1 MPHVTGHSVHGDGWG
16 NTKPK
21 APPGQNPY
29 GSHTGY
35 GNTNNSTNIT
45 SATGNKNKSSTSS
58 ESGKWAKYG
67 VDNSENNWNKSNKN
81 NSSADNSNSNSDVY
95 NNYPDQ
101 TTDETYNETI
111 YSNQQNVSNTIDQ
124 WQLDND
130 KTNTFFTGG
139 GTLINSK
146 DKDTQDLYTAGI
158 DILNVL
164 GLANTKSNMQIA
176 LNILQGGDRIW
187 GKTTRALE
195 NANPTQLNAIAGIK
209 GVDAQNLGKTG
220 LWNTWGTNIRGD
232 ATWGNKPLSQEEY
245 QDRMVAFSGNW
256 EAGSPMYKYQRMLI
270 DGWQTMNPNYRSS
283 GSNKLG
289 AALVTSFLP
298 MAPKFLGG
306 MIFGSKG
313 VETLKGNLSKPTNLK
328 EVMANPLGAIIPE
341 GWISDPKEGIKSL
354 YINGQEVTI
363 NSKTI
368 NRNDGAGGIFSK
380 YDLMEADLGKDS
392 GTSSSAP
399 YYNSSYNIE
408 NGQGITK
415 PVTIV
420 DDDDDTGE
428 SENTMTAN
436 DNPAWWNFKLFETIF
451 SPLSALK
458 YKEGDVV
465 ENTDE
470 NIASDMV
477 RNIIAQAKTDNQA
490 KAILKNLIEENEQI
504 ANVVNTYED
513 IKQSVNDLIGPIEI
527 SADVEDLTI
536 QAETPKGFI
545 AKADLQDKELS
556 VEKQLGNL
564 NLTASYNPE
573 KESGFLGLQ
582 KAF

>member
-1 MPHVTGHSVHGDGWG
+1 MPHVTGHGPHGGSVY
-16 NTKPK
+16 NPSTKK
-21 APPGQNPY
+21 EEKD
-29 GSHTGY
+29 TGY
-35 GNTNNSTNIT
+35 AGYNSTNNTTNIT
-45 SATGNKNKSSTSS
+45 SATGDKNKSSTSY
-58 ESGKWAKYG
+58 EAGKWANYG

-81 NSSADNSNSNSDVY
+81 NSSADNSNSNSNVY
-95 NNYPDQ
+95 DNYPDQ

-124 WQLDND
+124 WQEDND
-130 KTNTFFTGG
+130 DTNTFFTGG

-164 GLANTKSNMQIA
+164 GLDNTKNNMQIA

-187 GKTTRALE
+187 GKTARALE
-195 NANPTQLNAIAGIK
+195 NANSTQLNTIAGIK
-209 GVDAQNLGKTG
+209 GQDIGATGK
-220 LWNTWGTNIRGD
+220 WNTWGTNLRGD

-245 QDRMVAFSGNW
+245 QDRMGVFSGNW
-256 EAGSPMYKYQRMLI
+256 EGGSPMYKYQQMLV
-270 DGWQTMNPNYRSS
+270 DGWQTMNPNYKSS

-289 AALVTSFLP
+289 AALLTAFLP
-298 MAPKFLGG
+298 MAPKLIGG
-306 MIFGSKG
+306 MVFGAKG
-313 VETLKGNLSKPTNLK
+313 VETAKGNLSKPTNLK
-328 EVMANPLGAIIPE
+328 ETMLNPLGAIIPK

-368 NRNDGAGGIFSK
+368 NRNDGAGGVFSK
-380 YDLMEADLGKDS
+380 YDLIEADLGKDS

-399 YYNSSYNIE
+399 YYNNSYNIE
-408 NGQGITK
+408 D
-415 PVTIV
+415 IV
-420 DDDDDTGE
+420 VPIEEEDDDTGE
-428 SENTMTAN
+428 SENTLTAN

-465 ENTDE
+465 ENTNEDA
-470 NIASDMV
+470 ASDMV
-477 RNIIAQAKTDNQA
+477 RKIIEQAKIDNQA
-490 KAILKNLIEENEQI
+490 KMVLKNLVEEHEQI
-504 ANVVNTYED
+504 ANIVNKYED
-513 IKQSVNDLIGPIEI
+513 IKKNENDLIGPIEI
-527 SADVEDLTI
+527 SADVDDLTV

-573 KESGFLGLQ
+573 KKSGFLGLQ